1 MTPAPRKSD
10 FYELED
16 GAKVP
21 RVTAIL
27 KAAFPF
33 DNLNWSAYLAR
44 DNTRRYARQAYEATH
59 PVTEGRQHC
68 LGLDAESYSAVIER
82 SQGNAPPHM
91 AGQDAHEV
99 GTAVHKY
106 AEAIMRLRMGEN
118 VRVPTLPTQEIVGGV
133 AVASRHQNA
142 VDAFHAWL
150 DAHKIEPLTSEVR
163 LVSRQHGYAGTADMI
178 ARVDGIPTMVDFKT
192 SKGIYLEYPVQVAA
206 YKHAAIEMG
215 LAEAP
220 MAGLIARFPKEA
232 GDTFELAEI
241 PWDWQEFLFSMFL
254 GARANWEYRQW
265 FSRTFPYKRRPR

>member
-1 MTPAPRKSD
+1 MSPREQD
-10 FYELED
+10 FYVLPD
-16 GAKVP
+16 GTKMP

-44 DNTRRYARQAYEATH
+44 DNTRKFARQVYDLVH
-59 PVTEGRQHC
+59 PVPGTC
-68 LGLDAESYSAVIER
+68 LGLDGESFDNQLAAK
-82 SQGNAPPHM
+82 QGNAPPHKL
-91 AGQDAHEV
+91 GQDAAEV

-118 VRVPTLPTQEIVGGV
+118 VRVPVLPSQEIVNGV

-142 VDAFHAWL
+142 ADAFHAWL
-150 DAHKIEPLTSEVR
+150 DAHAIEPLTPEVR
-163 LVSRQHGYAGTADMI
+163 LVSRVHGYAGTADLI
-178 ARVDGIPTMVDFKT
+178 ARVDGVPTLVDFKT
-192 SKGIYLEYPVQVAA
+192 SKGVFLEYPVQVAA

-232 GDTFELAEI
+232 GDTFEVADI
-241 PWDWQEFLFSMFL
+241 PWEWQEFLFEMFL
-254 GARANWEYRQW
+254 GARANWQYRQW
-265 FSRTFPYKRRPR
+265 FAAQFPYKRRPR